1 MIGAHRLTGHSGD
14 ETVVAGRSGDVVS
27 TVRHTTTGRT
37 GASGC
42 SRVATVE
49 VRRVDE
55 VGRPGRDR
63 VPGQLVR
70 HRRAGPAR
78 PATGGV
84 PNRWR

>member
-55 VGRPGRDR
+55 VGRPGRER
-63 VPGQLVR
+63 VPVSSSGTGEGAASRLR
-70 HRRAGPAR
+70 LDLGPR
-78 PATGGV
+78 SKV
-84 PNRWR
+84 